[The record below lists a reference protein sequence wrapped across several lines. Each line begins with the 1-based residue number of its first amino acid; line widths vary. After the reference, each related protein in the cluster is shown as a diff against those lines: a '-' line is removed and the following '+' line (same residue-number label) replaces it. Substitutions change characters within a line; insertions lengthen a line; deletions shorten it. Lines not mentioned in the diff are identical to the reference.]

1 MDRSKTRLER
11 KRDQNSL
18 KQAVKYIFLIVL
30 TLGLIFKFGLPAL
43 INMAGLIGSF
53 NQAKN
58 PIEKQDVIPPTAP
71 RMDLLPE
78 ATNSSQLDIH
88 GQAESGTM
96 VQLFINGLNAE
107 EAIADSEG
115 QFKFSNIHFRDG
127 DNEVYVQAKDDEN
140 NLSQAGKTVTVRVDQ
155 EPPTLEITKPKASD
169 RFFDKDNPISAE
181 GKTEDGASL
190 TVNNHFVLVRS
201 DGSFETKISLTEGD
215 NQLDF
220 VAKDK
225 AGNETKKILTVNYT
239 P

>member
-18 KQAVKYIFLIVL
+18 RQAVKYIFLIIL

-53 NQAKN
+53 NQSKL
-58 PIEKQDVIPPTAP
+58 PVEKTDVIPPLAP

-78 ATNSSQLDIH
+78 ATTSSQLSIH
-88 GQAESGTM
+88 GQAESGVI
-96 VQLFINGLNAE
+96 VQLFLNGLNVE
-107 EAIADSEG
+107 ETVADNDG
-115 QFKFSNIHFRDG
+115 KFTFENIHFRDG
-127 DNEVYVQAKDDEN
+127 DNELYTLAKDNADN
-140 NLSQAGKTVTVRVDQ
+140 ASQASKTVTIKVDQ
-155 EPPTLEITKPKASD
+155 EPPTLEISQPQASD
-169 RFFDKDNPISAE
+169 RFFDKDSPITAE
-181 GKTEDGASL
+181 GKTEENASL
-190 TVNNHFVLVRS
+190 TVNNHFVLVKS
-201 DGSFETKISLTEGD
+201 DGSFSTAISLVSGD

-225 AGNETKKILTVNYT
+225 AGNETKKIVTVNYT

>member
-1 MDRSKTRLER
+1 MER

-225 AGNETKKILTVNYT
+225 AGNETKKIVVVNYT

>member
-30 TLGLIFKFGLPAL
+30 SLGLIFKFGLPAL

-53 NQAKN
+53 NQAKI

-71 RMDLLPE
+71 RMDFLPE
-78 ATNSSQLDIH
+78 ATNSGQLDIH
-88 GQAESGTM
+88 GQAESGTT
-96 VQLFINGLNAE
+96 VQLFINGLNTKE
-107 EAIADSEG
+107 SIADSEG
-115 QFKFSNIHFRDG
+115 QFKFDNIHFRDG
-127 DNEVYVQAKDDEN
+127 ENEVYVQAKDGEN
-140 NLSQAGKTVTVRVDQ
+140 NLGQASKTVTVRVDQ
-155 EPPTLEITKPKASD
+155 EPPALEITKPKASD

-181 GKTEDGASL
+181 GKSEEGANL

-201 DGSFETKISLTEGD
+201 DGSFSTQISLTTGD

-220 VAKDK
+220 AAKDK
-225 AGNETKKILTVNYT
+225 AGNETKKIITVNYT